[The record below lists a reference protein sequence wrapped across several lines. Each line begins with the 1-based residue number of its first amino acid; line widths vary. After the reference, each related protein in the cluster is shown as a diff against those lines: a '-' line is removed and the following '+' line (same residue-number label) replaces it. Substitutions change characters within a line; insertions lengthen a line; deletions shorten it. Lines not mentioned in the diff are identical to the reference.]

1 MRKSD
6 RSPKTSVGSDDRR
19 TRHPEDNSEDR
30 RPACPPGRFC
40 LGKWAPPLLA
50 LTMSFVAAPGW
61 ASERLVQ
68 NDGSSGVGTPRAGEV
83 PEGVSAEAW
92 EAISGA
98 IERDRYRAERRED
111 GTVSAANRAQA
122 YTTRFTREGIRVRP
136 QGAGMG
142 AGVEVGLTLAGYGYS
157 QTQPVEAA
165 EPQAKG
171 NRVEFHR
178 GTLTEWYVNRAAGL
192 EQGFTLEEPPL
203 ETLQQARTRAGG
215 REPLRLELAVA
226 GPVRVERTEDGEA
239 VLLRDPEGRVRL
251 RYGGL
256 RAWDATGRELASRL
270 EAGGGRIALLVE
282 DAAARYPLTIDPTIL
297 NEAAKLTAGDAAAFD
312 NFGQSVSISGDTL
325 VVGALHDE
333 CTPSGIDCGAAYVF
347 EKPAGGW
354 AGTLTQDAKL
364 TASDAA
370 TGDFFS
376 RSVSISGGTVVV
388 GAWTHDCTPSGN
400 DCGAAYV
407 FEKPALGWADGTQ
420 DAKLTA
426 SDAAANDRFGSS
438 VAISGNTVVVGAS
451 GDDCTPSGND
461 CGSAYVFLGPFLPPP
476 PPVNVLQ
483 DCWTTSLNLDPDPE
497 LELYTF
503 TTADSIDFVW
513 KQKLQETCSAYLA
526 SIWVFQCIAGK
537 PLPGAIVQVFH
548 DISLGQQDPVPGTP
562 EPLLSFSA
570 PPGSIPPGR
579 YDWALV
585 TECDDTN
592 GRIAGA
598 PVPDSDIDDSCG
610 VNVGVLPVFP
620 GPVMLGPEPVELF
633 DADPGGSPA
642 GRGPGE
648 EGTTRPWC
656 FTVVSP

>member
-1 MRKSD
+1 
-6 RSPKTSVGSDDRR
+6 
-19 TRHPEDNSEDR
+19 
-30 RPACPPGRFC
+30 
-40 LGKWAPPLLA
+40 
-50 LTMSFVAAPGW
+50 MSFVAAPGW

-203 ETLQQARTRAGG
+203 ETPQQARTRAGG

-325 VVGALHDE
+325 VAGALHDE

-370 TGDFFS
+370 AGDFFS

-426 SDAAANDRFGSS
+426 SDAAASDFFGRSVSISGGTVVVGAWSDDCTPSGLNCGSAYVFEKPALGWADGTQDAKLTASDAAANDRFGSS
-438 VAISGNTVVVGAS
+438 VAISGNTVAVGPVGTIARPQATIAARPTCFWGLS
-451 GDDCTPSGND
+451 SHRRRPSM
-461 CGSAYVFLGPFLPPP
+461 C
-476 PPVNVLQ
+476 
-483 DCWTTSLNLDPDPE
+483 C
-497 LELYTF
+497 
-503 TTADSIDFVW
+503 
-513 KQKLQETCSAYLA
+513 
-526 SIWVFQCIAGK
+526 
-537 PLPGAIVQVFH
+537 
-548 DISLGQQDPVPGTP
+548 
-562 EPLLSFSA
+562 
-570 PPGSIPPGR
+570 
-579 YDWALV
+579 
-585 TECDDTN
+585 
-592 GRIAGA
+592 RIAGPRTSPSTPIRNWSSTPLPPLIPSISSGSTRSWRPAA
-598 PVPDSDIDDSCG
+598 PTS
-610 VNVGVLPVFP
+610 PVSGFSSASPASRFP
-620 GPVMLGPEPVELF
+620 GR
-633 DADPGGSPA
+633 SCK
-642 GRGPGE
+642 
-648 EGTTRPWC
+648 C
-656 FTVVSP
+656 FTISTSVS